1 MSAADIARLDEQ
13 WGLSD
18 PIHVQ
23 FGRFVVD
30 AVQGDF
36 GRSVWSRRPVTT
48 QISQQISATAELAA
62 ASMFV
67 ALIIGF
73 PLGVLAALRKDS
85 LIDTFSMSIALL
97 GVSMPNFWL
106 GLILI
111 MFFGAHLGWFPM
123 AGAGSL
129 EHLVLP
135 ALTLGFSLSGI
146 IARLVRSAMLEALS
160 QDFIRTA
167 RSKGLIERV
176 VAWKHALRNALIPVV
191 TVLGL
196 QVAGLL
202 NGAVVVET
210 VFGRPGIGRMLV
222 NGIIEKDFPVVQGVV
237 ILVAAVYVVANII
250 VDVLYAAI
258 DPRIQY
264 A

>member
-1 MSAADIARLDEQ
+1 
-13 WGLSD
+13 
-18 PIHVQ
+18 
-23 FGRFVVD
+23 
-30 AVQGDF
+30 
-36 GRSVWSRRPVTT
+36 
-48 QISQQISATAELAA
+48 
-62 ASMFV
+62 MFV